1 MRLAAPAGILLAV
14 ATAGLADEAPAPG
27 TAGLP
32 VPAEGARVR
41 LELAGDGRTIVGTLR
56 RIEAGSL
63 LLDVRG
69 TAEPV
74 AVDRRAVARLS
85 LSTGTRRQTAK
96 GAVLGAVIGFG
107 VTLLAQQAAP
117 GLCPACSD
125 DSYWTLTTRV
135 SLFIGAP
142 LGAAIGAAAAPR
154 TDVWTPAELPPPG
167 PGPVA
172 ITIRF

>member
-1 MRLAAPAGILLAV
+1 MRQRAPAAMLLLLAV
-14 ATAGLADEAPAPG
+14 PAMADEAPARAASGP
-27 TAGLP
+27 P
-32 VPAEGARVR
+32 VLAEGARVR

-69 TAEPV
+69 APEPV
-74 AVDRRAVARLS
+74 AVERRAVARLS

>member
-1 MRLAAPAGILLAV
+1 MKQRAPAAILLLLAV
-14 ATAGLADEAPAPG
+14 PAMADEARARAASGP
-27 TAGLP
+27 P

-41 LELAGDGRTIVGTLR
+41 LELAGDGQTIVGTLR

-74 AVDRRAVARLS
+74 AVDRRAIARLS
-85 LSTGTRRQTAK
+85 LGTGTRRQTAK

-107 VTLLAQQAAP
+107 VTLLALQAVP
-117 GLCPACSD
+117 GPCPGCSD
-125 DSYWTLTTRV
+125 DSYWAFTARA
-135 SLFIGAP
+135 SLLVGAP

-154 TDVWTPAELPPPG
+154 TEVWTPAELPPPG
-167 PGPVA
+167 PGLLA

>member
-1 MRLAAPAGILLAV
+1 MRQRAPAAIVLLFAV
-14 ATAGLADEAPAPG
+14 PALAGEGPARAAS
-27 TAGLP
+27 T

-41 LELAGDGRTIVGTLR
+41 LELAEDGRRIVGTLR

-69 TAEPV
+69 EDEPV
-74 AVDRRAVARLS
+74 AVDRGAVARLS

-107 VTLLAQQAAP
+107 VTLLALQAAP
-117 GLCPACSD
+117 GLCPSCSE
-125 DSYWTLTTRV
+125 DSYWTFTTRA

-142 LGAAIGAAAAPR
+142 LGAAIGAAAASR